1 MSTEEILEAFAGRLE
16 VYGKHRAFIDRA
28 RGQSEKFSAA
38 VIEKVTLE
46 HEIKSAEE
54 ADAILALVPDLEAAL
69 AALAAERD
77 AIVGGQA
84 GATAAMEELSLRQMI
99 GELDDEAFEA
109 EAKDLKEQLGA
120 SADNV
125 ADLETRMTAISD
137 ALGKWAELASSAGQ
151 DPGLSAADA
160 DAPED
165 AEQQVDDESSA
176 EDAVEIGFGEA
187 AADDD
192 APPGFGSDAPPGFE
206 DSGDAADDADYADDD
221 EDDVDD
227 DDDYADEDDADDVDE
242 DDADDDDE
250 DDADDEVEE
259 AASEEEFDRRRALV
273 IYEEGT
279 TEEQFY
285 PFTGDDL
292 TIGRGRENDIQI
304 KNDSKVSR
312 YHCRIFRRNAHF
324 FIEDNKSS
332 NGTLKN
338 GANIMAEGGG
348 EPVRLFG
355 GEEIMVGET
364 FFRFRILD

>member
-1 MSTEEILEAFAGRLE
+1 MANEENLSAFSAHLEA
-16 VYGKHRAFIDRA
+16 YNKHRLFIERA
-28 RGQSEKFSAA
+28 RSQGSKFSAA

-54 ADAILALVPDLEAAL
+54 ADAILALVPGLEAARASL
-69 AALAAERD
+69 
-77 AIVGGQA
+77 VGELSGLSGSQA
-84 GATAAMEELSLRQMI
+84 GVNQAMEELELRQMI
-99 GELDDEAFEA
+99 GELDEEGFAAESSALKAQMGDSGEAIERLEA
-109 EAKDLKEQLGA
+109 QIA
-120 SADNV
+120 SINAV
-125 ADLETRMTAISD
+125 LER
-137 ALGKWAELASSAGQ
+137 WAELAESAGQ
-151 DPGLSAADA
+151 ATGLT
-160 DAPED
+160 PEESDDLEEVAESEEAEAFELEVDFAEPDVEGD
-165 AEQQVDDESSA
+165 AEAQDEF
-176 EDAVEIGFGEA
+176 VEELPGFGDDGEDGE

-192 APPGFGSDAPPGFE
+192 GE
-206 DSGDAADDADYADDD
+206 DGEAADEIVEAAEEDFSD
-221 EDDVDD
+221 EDG
-227 DDDYADEDDADDVDE
+227 DYEEEDEAAEDEAAEDD
-242 DDADDDDE
+242 
-250 DDADDEVEE
+250 
-259 AASEEEFDRRRALV
+259 FDRRRALV

-292 TIGRGRENDIQI
+292 TIGRGRDNDIQI

-338 GANIMAEGGG
+338 GANITAEGGG